1 MESKRFKPLIDK
13 LFWFIWIPL
22 AVVLIAATALSA
34 LEPLGLIIL
43 LSTDLFTLYFLIS
56 SLVGYVEIRENSV
69 FIKCGFILKKEIPY
83 GKIRGLSKERK
94 FYSESMISIKN
105 AFEHV
110 NIKYNKF
117 DVISVSVS
125 SNDELIRELEA
136 RMASANN
143 TKI

>member
-1 MESKRFKPLIDK
+1 MENKKFKPLIDK

-34 LEPLGLIIL
+34 LDTVALIIIL
-43 LSTDLFTLYFLIS
+43 GTDIFTLYFLIS